1 MADEFE
7 DEAGAGPSESELQKA
22 YGSKYLSATDLGN
35 RKIKAKIARVT
46 LEDLRQQDG
55 STKKK
60 AVLALEGQDKMLVLN
75 AGNYVIL
82 KDGLGPNASK
92 WIGRTI
98 GLKSVPRTM
107 GGKPTRGIEVV
118 ILGEAFTAKGPSG
131 LKLKPA
137 PKPEPKTEETPW
149 PKEDG
154 DPGFGSDPDDFRDA
168 AE

>member
-75 AGNYVIL
+75 AGNYAIL

-92 WIGRTI
+92 WIGRII

-107 GGKPTRGIEVV
+107 GGKPTRGIEV
-118 ILGEAFTAKGPSG
+118 
-131 LKLKPA
+131 
-137 PKPEPKTEETPW
+137 
-149 PKEDG
+149 
-154 DPGFGSDPDDFRDA
+154 
-168 AE
+168 